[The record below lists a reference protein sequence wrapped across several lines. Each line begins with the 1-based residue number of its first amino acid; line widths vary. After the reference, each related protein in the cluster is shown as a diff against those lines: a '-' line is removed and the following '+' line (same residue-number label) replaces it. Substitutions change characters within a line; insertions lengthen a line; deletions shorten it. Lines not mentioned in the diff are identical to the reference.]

1 MLVTLAHAWVEETGD
16 RRQEKRICWWSYYYS
31 LLLVLTTTL
40 LLRQEKKL
48 LVELFQTCGKVEL
61 DFVIRSGLYLGFLLG
76 ILQMFVWV
84 CW

>member
-1 MLVTLAHAWVEETGD
+1 M
-16 RRQEKRICWWSYYYS
+16 
-31 LLLVLTTTL
+31 
-40 LLRQEKKL
+40 